1 MKLFLPA
8 NLWSILLEEANNK
21 HMPVARLIM
30 IKLMGIYNIEE

>member
-8 NLWSILLEEANNK
+8 NLWNVLLKEANAK

-30 IKLMGIYNIEE
+30 IKLMEIYNIEE